1 MNVGQEWKKALEK
14 EGYEYRLN
22 ENDSCQKLKRFSR
35 IWKRVFR
42 VARINASRL
51 EDFSV
56 FEFGC
61 GGGKHLVPFALNGFR
76 CVGIDVSPE
85 VLGRAGQYIKEVSGL
100 CGAELSIKLIY
111 GDFLE
116 YQAPGSLF
124 DLVFHVGVIEH
135 FLDDNERQ
143 RALQKMFALAKPGGY
158 VVSMVPSGMH
168 PIRQKM
174 KKLGLGGYGIAEIDY
189 TPEIM
194 AREFKACG
202 SADYMALPHNVFGYL
217 LIDDARGL
225 VKLGQKLLYYV
236 VQIIPPRFLPYQF
249 AVRHASALIGIAK
262 KPLL

>member
-1 MNVGQEWKKALEK
+1 MNVGQEWRKALEK
-14 EGYEYRLN
+14 EGYGHAALKK
-22 ENDSCQKLKRFSR
+22 DDCPKLKKFSR
-35 IWKRVFR
+35 IWKR
-42 VARINASRL
+42 ALGIIQLDASSFQNR
-51 EDFSV
+51 SV

-61 GGGKHLVPFALNGFR
+61 GGGKHLIPFALNGFR

-85 VLGRAGQYIKEVSGL
+85 VLDRARQYIQEVSSL
-100 CGAELSIKLIY
+100 CGAELPIELIS

-116 YQAPGSLF
+116 YQAPGGLY

-135 FLDDNERQ
+135 FLDDEERQ
-143 RALQKMFALAKPGGY
+143 RTLQKMFALAKPGGY

-217 LIDDARGL
+217 LIDDAKGL

-236 VQIIPPRFLPYQF
+236 VQIIPPRFLPYDF
-249 AVRHASALIGIAK
+249 AVRHASTLIGIAK